1 MSRIGKKPILIKSSV
16 KVEVQNTEEGR
27 VLTVKGGKYV
37 QKVKLPSLIDADIAQ
52 DKLVFTRKNDEK
64 KTRALHG
71 LIRSLANNAV
81 VGVEVGWKKSL
92 ELKGVGYR
100 ANVKGRN
107 LELSIG
113 YSHPV
118 VLELPKDVEV
128 AVEKQTTLHVKG
140 PDKGVVGEFS
150 AKIRSFRPPEPYLG
164 KGIKYVDEVIIR
176 KAGKSGAK

>member
-1 MSRIGKKPILIKSSV
+1 MSRIGKQPILIKSSI
-16 KVEVQNTEEGR
+16 KVDVQNTDLQK
-27 VLTVKGGKYV
+27 VLIVKGGKYV
-37 QKVKLPSLIDADIAQ
+37 QQVKLPSVIDAEIVE

-81 VGVEVGWKKSL
+81 LGVDTGWKKSL
-92 ELKGVGYR
+92 ELKGVGYK
-100 ANVKGRN
+100 ASVKGRN
-107 LELSIG
+107 LDLSIG

-118 VLELPKDVEV
+118 VLEMPKDIEV
-128 AVEKQTTLHVKG
+128 KVEKQTTLHISG
-140 PDKGVVGEFS
+140 PDKSVVGEFS

-164 KGIKYVDEVIIR
+164 KGIKYVDEVIVR